1 MYIKSLYFFI
11 YRSQKYYEKYIS
23 WLVSFVSNVSLLA
36 SIQFIHYDGLRQ
48 YNWKSIYCIIG
59 YIWHI
64 PSSHEEPVCRTIEQ
78 LGIIHSS
85 ATFLSLCIIRWKN
98 KRRKHIIGK
107 KIRHIFNKNHVS
119 SPLDCVACT
128 LNMLSSKLFGWK

>member
-1 MYIKSLYFFI
+1 MLRMYIKSLYFFI

-64 PSSHEEPVCRTIEQ
+64 PSSQEEPVCRTIEQ

-98 KRRKHIIGK
+98 KRRKHITGK
-107 KIRHIFNKNHVS
+107 KLDIFLIKIMYHRLWIVWHA
-119 SPLDCVACT
+119 L
-128 LNMLSSKLFGWK
+128 